1 MMRIGIVVFVLLSL
15 TACVTAKTNTLSSR
29 PSTQQVQNA
38 DFSAQ
43 LTPLKRDKEHFVS
56 FRLFIENKTD
66 QDLKIDWNQTR
77 YLVNGKAYG
86 PVVFPSIDPA
96 TIKTSIPPDV
106 IPARGTFSR
115 EVFPVKLVAFAPMR
129 QEILDGEGRG
139 LYPGP
144 LPKGKNTID
153 LVVYRGDRQIKQQIS
168 VDIEQ
173 E

>member
-1 MMRIGIVVFVLLSL
+1 MRIGSIVCMLLFL
-15 TACVTAKTNTLSSR
+15 AACVPAKTWISN
-29 PSTQQVQNA
+29 PSTQQIQNS

-56 FRLFIENKTD
+56 FRLFIDNKTD
-66 QDLKIDWNQTR
+66 QKLKIDWNQTR

-86 PVVFPSIDPA
+86 PFVFPGIDPA
-96 TIKTSIPPDV
+96 TIKKSIPPAT
-106 IPARGTFSR
+106 IPANSTFSK
-115 EVFPVKLVAFAPMR
+115 EVFPLKLVAFAPMR

-144 LPKGKNTID
+144 LPAGKNTMD
-153 LVVYRGDRQIKQQIS
+153 LIIYQGDRQLRQRIT

-173 E
+173 N

>member
-1 MMRIGIVVFVLLSL
+1 MRIGSIVCMLLFL
-15 TACVTAKTNTLSSR
+15 AACVPAKTWISN
-29 PSTQQVQNA
+29 PSTQQIQNS

-56 FRLFIENKTD
+56 FRLFIDNKTD
-66 QDLKIDWNQTR
+66 QKLKIDWNQTR

-86 PVVFPSIDPA
+86 PFVFPGIDPA
-96 TIKTSIPPDV
+96 TIKKSIPPAT
-106 IPARGTFSR
+106 IPANGTFSK
-115 EVFPVKLVAFAPMR
+115 EVFPLKLVAFAPMR

-144 LPKGKNTID
+144 LPKGKNTMD
-153 LVVYRGDRQIKQQIS
+153 LIIYKGDRQLRQRIT

-173 E
+173 N

>member
-1 MMRIGIVVFVLLSL
+1 MMRIGIVVFVMLSL
-15 TACVTAKTNTLSSR
+15 TACVTAKTNTWSSR
-29 PSTQQVQNA
+29 PPTQQVQNA
-38 DFSAQ
+38 DFNAQ

-66 QDLKIDWNQTR
+66 QKLKIDWNQTR

-86 PVVFPSIDPA
+86 PFVFPDIDPA
-96 TIKTSIPPDV
+96 TIKKSIPPAT
-106 IPARGTFSR
+106 IPANGTFSK
-115 EVFPVKLVAFAPMR
+115 EVFPLKLVAFAPMR

-144 LPKGKNTID
+144 LPKGKNTMD
-153 LVVYRGDRQIKQQIS
+153 LIIYKGDRQLRQRIT

-173 E
+173 N

>member
-1 MMRIGIVVFVLLSL
+1 MRIGSIVCMLLFL
-15 TACVTAKTNTLSSR
+15 AACVPAKTWISN
-29 PSTQQVQNA
+29 PSTQQIQNS

-56 FRLFIENKTD
+56 FRLFIDNKTD
-66 QDLKIDWNQTR
+66 QKLKIDWNQTR

-86 PVVFPSIDPA
+86 PFVFPGIDPA
-96 TIKTSIPPDV
+96 TIKKSIQPAT
-106 IPARGTFSR
+106 IPANGTFSK
-115 EVFPVKLVAFAPMR
+115 EVFPLKLVAFAPMR

-144 LPKGKNTID
+144 LPAGKNTMD
-153 LVVYRGDRQIKQQIS
+153 LIIYQGDRQLRQRIT

-173 E
+173 N

>member
-15 TACVTAKTNTLSSR
+15 SACVTAKTNTWSSR

-43 LTPLKRDKEHFVS
+43 LTPLKRDKEPFVS

-86 PVVFPSIDPA
+86 PVCVSEHRSRNHQNIHSTRRYSSPRYFQQGSLSRQTGGLCPHAAGDSGWGGQRSLPRAPSEGK
-96 TIKTSIPPDV
+96 KT
-106 IPARGTFSR
+106 
-115 EVFPVKLVAFAPMR
+115 
-129 QEILDGEGRG
+129 
-139 LYPGP
+139 P
-144 LPKGKNTID
+144 LIWLSTGVT
-153 LVVYRGDRQIKQQIS
+153 VR
-168 VDIEQ
+168 
-173 E
+173 

>member
-1 MMRIGIVVFVLLSL
+1 MRIGSIVCLLLFL
-15 TACVTAKTNTLSSR
+15 TACVPAKTWISS
-29 PSTQQVQNA
+29 PSTQQVQNI
-38 DFSAQ
+38 DFSAR

-56 FRLFIENKTD
+56 FRLFIDNKTD
-66 QDLKIDWNQTR
+66 RKLKIDWNRTR

-86 PVVFPSIDPA
+86 PFVFPNIDPA
-96 TIKTSIPPDV
+96 TIKTSIPPAT
-106 IPARGTFSR
+106 IPENGTFTR
-115 EVFPVKLVAFAPMR
+115 EVFPLKLVAFAPMR

-144 LPKGKNTID
+144 LPAGKNTMD
-153 LVVYRGDRQIKQQIS
+153 LIIYQGDRQLRQRIT

>member
-1 MMRIGIVVFVLLSL
+1 MRIGSIVCLLLFL
-15 TACVTAKTNTLSSR
+15 TACVPAKTWISR
-29 PSTQQVQNA
+29 PSTQQVQNT
-38 DFSAQ
+38 DFSAR

-56 FRLFIENKTD
+56 FRLFIDNKTD
-66 QDLKIDWNQTR
+66 RKLKIDWNRTR

-86 PVVFPSIDPA
+86 PFVFPNIDPA
-96 TIKTSIPPDV
+96 TIKTSIPPAT
-106 IPARGTFSR
+106 IPANGTFTR
-115 EVFPVKLVAFAPMR
+115 EVFPLKLVAFAPMR

-144 LPKGKNTID
+144 LPAGKNAMD
-153 LVVYRGDRQIKQQIS
+153 LIIYQGDRQLRQRIT